1 MIHCCLLL
9 CDLADCHRRV
19 CDAAT
24 PFQFKWSL
32 WEWDKGR
39 SQNMK
44 CVWEDEREHLRP
56 PVSHS
61 YCRLTSGS
69 CSRSPVVFITSGL
82 NRGGWALGLSGNQT
96 HYSVTFPTT
105 CFHLVPQMKSLGCPV
120 HSAVGSPSS
129 SHIVL
134 FNAINRKFFQEGIS
148 RLRFNFFGRLRISV
162 QTSREEAEVSESS
175 LPALWWL
182 SKFYKL
188 LLSFLKQAIVQGE
201 SHVSLKLELWVENKN
216 VCVSL
221 TRLFNPSR
229 APQMNLMGHKMCQA
243 LFFALH
249 WCIAP
254 TVFVC
259 TPPWN

>member
-1 MIHCCLLL
+1 MPPHPFSSSGACGNGTKGDLKIWNVSGRMRGSISVRRFHTPTVASPVGAAAAALL
-9 CDLADCHRRV
+9 CLSRV
-19 CDAAT
+19 VSIEEVERWVCQET
-24 PFQFKWSL
+24 KHITQSL
-32 WEWDKGR
+32 
-39 SQNMK
+39 SP
-44 CVWEDEREHLRP
+44 P
-56 PVSHS
+56 PVFTW
-61 YCRLTSGS
+61 CRRWNLWVAPS
-69 CSRSPVVFITSGL
+69 
-82 NRGGWALGLSGNQT
+82 
-96 HYSVTFPTT
+96 
-105 CFHLVPQMKSLGCPV
+105 
-120 HSAVGSPSS
+120 VGSPSS

-175 LPALWWL
+175 LPALWWW
-182 SKFYKL
+182 
-188 LLSFLKQAIVQGE
+188 